1 MLSLI
6 PAALWQAIGGVVLV
20 LMGWVGVRV
29 YGRAA
34 ERKGA
39 AEAELRQREAAAK
52 RREEMAAVPKLSA
65 DETVERMREGGM

>member
-6 PAALWQAIGGVVLV
+6 PTALWHAIGGIVLV
-20 LMGWVGVRV
+20 LMGWVGVKA

-39 AEAELRQREAAAK
+39 AEAEQRQRAAAAK

-65 DETVERMREGGM
+65 DETIERLRRGGM